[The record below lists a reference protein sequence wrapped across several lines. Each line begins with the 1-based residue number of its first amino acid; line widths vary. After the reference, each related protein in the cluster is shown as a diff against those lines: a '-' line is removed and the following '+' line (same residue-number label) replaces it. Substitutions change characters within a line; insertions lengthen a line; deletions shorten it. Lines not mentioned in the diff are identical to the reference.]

1 MSAAHCFS
9 STSTSGWEVSLGR
22 QNLQGTN
29 PNEVS
34 RSVARIILH
43 PNYDGDTNNNDIAL
57 LRLSSPVTFTDYIR
71 PVCLAASGSVFNN
84 GTDSWVTGWGAVNEG
99 VSLPFPESLQEV
111 EVPVLGNRQCN
122 CLNGVGTITDNMICA
137 GVLVGGKDS
146 CQGDSGGPMVSKQ
159 GSVWVQSGIVSFGF
173 GCARPNLPGVY
184 SRVSSY
190 QPWINSL
197 IRSDE
202 PGFVQFSSSGGDTDG
217 SYTCPGLPPPLTTT
231 TASGTSTNTAE
242 PSATTTEPGSVAS
255 SAELCGITPLNNR
268 IVGGEDAPPGSWPWQ
283 VSLQGS
289 GGHVCGGS
297 LINRE
302 WVMSAAH
309 CFSSTSTSGW
319 EVSLGRQNLQG
330 TNPNEVSRSVARIIL
345 HPNYDGDT
353 NNNDIALLR
362 LSSPVTFTDYIRPVC
377 LAASGSVFNNG
388 TDSWVTG
395 WGAVNEGVSLP
406 FPESLQE
413 VEVPVLGNRQC
424 NCLSGVGTITDN
436 MICAGVLV
444 GGKDSCQGDSGGPMV
459 SKQGSVWVQS
469 GIVSFGFGCARPNL
483 PGVYSRVSSYQPWIN
498 SLIRSDEPGF
508 VQFSS
513 SGGDTDGSY
522 TCPGLPPPLTT
533 TTASGTSTNTA
544 EPSAT
549 TTEPGSVA
557 SSAELCGITP
567 LNNRIV
573 GGEDAPPGSWPWQV
587 SLQGSGGHV
596 CGGSLINREW
606 VMSAAHCF
614 SSTSTSGWEVSLGR
628 QNLQGTNPNEVS
640 RSVARIILH
649 PNYDGDTNN
658 NDIALLRLSSPVT
671 FTDYIRPV
679 CLAASGSVFNNGTDS
694 WVTGW
699 GAVNEGVS
707 LPFPESLQEVEVPVL
722 GNRQCNCLNGVGTI
736 TDNMICAG
744 VLVGGKDS
752 CQGDSGG
759 PMVSKQGSVWVQ
771 SGIVSFGFG
780 CARPNLPGVYSRVS
794 SYQPWINSLIRSD
807 EPGFVQFSSSGGDTD
822 GSYTCPGLPPP
833 LTTTTASGTS
843 TNTAEPSATTTEPG
857 SVASSAELCGITPLN
872 NRIVG
877 GEDAPPGSWPWQ
889 VSLQGSGGHVCGGS
903 LINRE
908 WVMSAAHCF
917 SSTSTSGWEVS
928 LGRQNLQGTNPNEV
942 SRSVARIILHPNYDG
957 DTNNNDIALL
967 RLSSPVT
974 FTDYI
979 RPVCL
984 AASGSVFNNGTDSW
998 VTGWGAVNEGVSL
1011 PFPESLQEVEV
1022 PVLGNRQCNC
1032 LNGVGTITDNMICA
1046 GVLVGGKD
1054 SCQGDSGG
1062 PMVSKQGSVWVQSG
1076 IVSFG
1081 FGCAR
1086 PNLPGVYSRVS
1097 SYQPWI
1103 NSLIRSDEPGFVQ
1116 FSSSGG
1122 DTDGSYTCPGLP
1134 PPLTT
1139 TTASGTSTNTAEPSA
1154 TTTEPGSVA
1163 SSAELCGITPLNN
1176 RIVGGEDAPPGSWP
1190 WQVSLQGSGGH
1201 VCGGSLIN
1209 REWVMSAAH
1218 CFSSTSTSGWEVSL
1232 GRQNLQGTNPNEV
1245 SRSVARIILHPN
1257 YDGDTNN
1264 NDIALLR
1271 LSSPVT
1277 FTDYIRPVC
1286 LAASGSVFN
1295 NGTDSWVT
1303 GWGAVNEG
1311 VSLPFPE
1318 SLQEVEV
1325 PVLGNRQC
1333 NCLNGVGTITDNM
1346 ICAGVLVGGK
1356 DSCQGDSGGP
1366 MVSKQ
1371 GSVWVQSGIVSFG
1384 FGCARPNLP
1393 GVYSRVSSYQPWINS
1408 LIRSDE
1414 PGFVQFSSSGGDTD
1428 GSYTCPGLPP
1438 PLTTTTASGT
1448 STNTAEPSAT
1458 TTEPGS
1464 VASSAELCGITP
1476 LNNRIVGGEDAPP
1489 GSWPWQVSLQGSG
1502 GHVCGGSLINR
1513 EWVMSA
1519 AHCFSSTSTS
1529 GWEVSLGRQNL
1540 QGTNPNEVSRSV
1552 ARIILHPNYDGDT
1565 NNNDIA
1571 LLRLS
1576 SPVTFTD
1583 YIRPVC
1589 LAASGSVFNN
1599 GTDSW
1604 VTGWG
1609 AVNEGVS
1616 LPFPESLQEVEVPVL
1631 GNRQCNCLNGVGTI
1645 TDNMICAGV
1654 LVGGKDSCQG
1664 DSGGPMVSKQGSVWV
1679 QSGIVSFGF
1688 GCARPNLPGVYSRV
1702 SSYQPWINSLIRSDE
1717 PGFVQFSSSGGDTD
1731 GSYTCPGLPPPL
1743 TTTTASGCTEP
1754 GSVASSAELCGITP
1768 LNNRIVGGE
1777 DAPPGSWPWQVSL
1790 QGSGGHVCGGSL
1802 INREWVMSA
1811 AHCFSSTS
1819 TSGWEVSLGR
1829 QNLQGTNPNEVSR
1842 SVARII
1848 LHPNYDGDTNN
1859 NDIALLRLSSP
1870 VTFTDY
1876 IRPVC
1881 LAASGSV
1888 FNNGTDSWVT
1898 GWGAVNEG
1906 VSLPFPESLQE
1917 VEVPVLGNRQCNCLN
1932 GVGTIT
1938 DNMIC
1943 AGVLVGGKD
1952 SCQVSCCFFYLSLIA
1967 ECVKDF
1973 VTSLVVSSPR
1983 PQGDSGGP
1991 MVSKQGS
1998 VWVQS
2003 GIVSFGFGCARPN
2016 LPGVYSRVSSYQ
2028 PWINSLIRSDEP
2040 GFVQFSS
2047 SGGDTD
2053 GSYTCPGL
2061 PPPLTTTT
2069 ASGTS
2074 TNTAEPSATTTE
2086 PGSVASSAELCGI
2099 TPLNNRIVGGEDAPP
2114 GSWPWQVSLQGSGGH
2129 VCGGSLI
2136 NREWVMSAAHCFSST
2151 STSGWEVSLGRQNL
2165 QGTNPNE
2172 VSRSVA
2178 RIILHPNY
2186 DGDTNNNDIALLR
2199 LSSPVTFTDYIRP
2212 VCLAAS
2218 GSVFNNGTDS
2228 WVTGWG
2234 AVNEGVS
2241 LPFPESLQEVEV
2253 PVLGNRQCNCLNGVG
2268 TITDNMICAGVLVG
2282 GKDSCQGDSGGPM
2295 VSKQGSVWVQSGIV
2309 SFGFGCAR
2317 PNLPGVYSRVSSY
2330 QPWINSLIRSDEPG
2344 FVQFSSSGGDTD
2356 GSYTCPGLQ
2365 PSSATP
2371 LTTRPSTT
2379 AQAAFSP
2386 ARAVCGNAPENS
2398 RAVGDSGVVPG
2409 GMWPWIA
2416 SLYKNGAYTCAGT
2429 LISDNFVLTSDQC
2442 FFSNP
2447 NVLEWTV
2454 FLGHQHINGSDKFD
2468 MSLAVVKIKFSEL
2481 TGSNVAVLQLAKR
2494 VSFSDIVQPVCLDV
2508 NNDISFPVGSQCWM
2522 AGWGKG
2528 SKNRGDYKAGS
2539 VLRDIETQVAS
2550 CGNVLDTG
2558 NICTYAMDL
2567 QEGDQGSPLLCKWD
2581 SSWFHVA
2588 VVTMNENKVRADIQ
2602 VFSKTSR
2609 FGSFLKETVGDM
2621 PSPAVFATGNTLGF
2635 TNSLF
2640 FTFTVIIII
2649 MFQFQ

>member
-1 MSAAHCFS
+1 MALLKWMCILTLTSLLSAESYAQLDVCGITPLNNRIVGGEDAPPGSWPWQVSLQGSGGHVCGGSLINREWVMSAAHCFS

-217 SYTCPGLPPPLTTT
+217 SYTCP
-231 TASGTSTNTAE
+231 
-242 PSATTTEPGSVAS
+242 EPGSVAS

-522 TCPGLPPPLTT
+522 TCPEPGSVASSAELCGITPLNNRIVGGEDAPPGSWPWQVSLQGSGGHVCGGSLINREWVMSAAHCFSSTSTSGWEVSLGRQNLQGTNPNEVSRSVARIILHPNYDGDTNNNDIALLRLSSPVTFTDYIRPVCLAASGSVFNNGTDSWVTGWGAVNEGVSLPFPESLQEVEVPVLGNRQCNCLNGVGTITDNMICAGVLVGGKDSCQGDSGGPMVSKQGSVWVQSGIVSFGFGCARPNLPGVYSRVSSYQPWINSLIRSDEPGFVQFSSSGGDTDGSYTCPEPSATT
-533 TTASGTSTNTA
+533 TEPGSVASSAELCGITPLNNRIVGGEDAPPGSWPWQVSLQGSGGHVCGGSLINREWVMSAAHCFSSTSTSGWEVSLGRQNLQGTNPNEVSRSVARIILHPNYDGDTNNNDIALLRLSSPVTFTDYIRPVCLAASGSVFNNGTDSWVTGWGAVNEGVSLPFPESLQEVEVPVLGNRQCNCLNGVGTITDNMICA
-544 EPSAT
+544 GVLVGGKDSCQGDSGGPMVSKQGSVWVQSGIVSFGFGCARPNLPGVYSRVSSYQPWINSLIRSDEPGFVQFSSSGGDTDGSYTCPEPSAT

-857 SVASSAELCGITPLN
+857 SVASSAESVRFVVKRL
-872 NRIVG
+872 
-877 GEDAPPGSWPWQ
+877 
-889 VSLQGSGGHVCGGS
+889 HVC
-903 LINRE
+903 R
-908 WVMSAAHCF
+908 HF
-917 SSTSTSGWEVS
+917 
-928 LGRQNLQGTNPNEV
+928 
-942 SRSVARIILHPNYDG
+942 
-957 DTNNNDIALL
+957 
-967 RLSSPVT
+967 
-974 FTDYI
+974 
-979 RPVCL
+979 
-984 AASGSVFNNGTDSW
+984 
-998 VTGWGAVNEGVSL
+998 
-1011 PFPESLQEVEV
+1011 
-1022 PVLGNRQCNC
+1022 
-1032 LNGVGTITDNMICA
+1032 
-1046 GVLVGGKD
+1046 
-1054 SCQGDSGG
+1054 
-1062 PMVSKQGSVWVQSG
+1062 
-1076 IVSFG
+1076 
-1081 FGCAR
+1081 
-1086 PNLPGVYSRVS
+1086 
-1097 SYQPWI
+1097 
-1103 NSLIRSDEPGFVQ
+1103 
-1116 FSSSGG
+1116 
-1122 DTDGSYTCPGLP
+1122 
-1134 PPLTT
+1134 
-1139 TTASGTSTNTAEPSA
+1139 
-1154 TTTEPGSVA
+1154 
-1163 SSAELCGITPLNN
+1163 
-1176 RIVGGEDAPPGSWP
+1176 
-1190 WQVSLQGSGGH
+1190 
-1201 VCGGSLIN
+1201 
-1209 REWVMSAAH
+1209 
-1218 CFSSTSTSGWEVSL
+1218 
-1232 GRQNLQGTNPNEV
+1232 
-1245 SRSVARIILHPN
+1245 
-1257 YDGDTNN
+1257 
-1264 NDIALLR
+1264 
-1271 LSSPVT
+1271 
-1277 FTDYIRPVC
+1277 
-1286 LAASGSVFN
+1286 
-1295 NGTDSWVT
+1295 
-1303 GWGAVNEG
+1303 
-1311 VSLPFPE
+1311 
-1318 SLQEVEV
+1318 
-1325 PVLGNRQC
+1325 
-1333 NCLNGVGTITDNM
+1333 
-1346 ICAGVLVGGK
+1346 
-1356 DSCQGDSGGP
+1356 
-1366 MVSKQ
+1366 
-1371 GSVWVQSGIVSFG
+1371 
-1384 FGCARPNLP
+1384 
-1393 GVYSRVSSYQPWINS
+1393 
-1408 LIRSDE
+1408 
-1414 PGFVQFSSSGGDTD
+1414 
-1428 GSYTCPGLPP
+1428 
-1438 PLTTTTASGT
+1438 
-1448 STNTAEPSAT
+1448 
-1458 TTEPGS
+1458 
-1464 VASSAELCGITP
+1464 
-1476 LNNRIVGGEDAPP
+1476 
-1489 GSWPWQVSLQGSG
+1489 
-1502 GHVCGGSLINR
+1502 
-1513 EWVMSA
+1513 
-1519 AHCFSSTSTS
+1519 STSTS

-1952 SCQVSCCFFYLSLIA
+1952 SCQ
-1967 ECVKDF
+1967 
-1973 VTSLVVSSPR
+1973 
-1983 PQGDSGGP
+1983 GDSGGP

-2086 PGSVASSAELCGI
+2086 PGSVASSAE
-2099 TPLNNRIVGGEDAPP
+2099 
-2114 GSWPWQVSLQGSGGH
+2114 S
-2129 VCGGSLI
+2129 
-2136 NREWVMSAAHCFSST
+2136 
-2151 STSGWEVSLGRQNL
+2151 NL